1 MINVVISLIYTA
13 YAILQAEIEQRQKQ
27 AADVSKLIKVLH
39 VLDAAGRSLRDG
51 DAGSLDG
58 IVFALNKAVDAT
70 PTDEAVVIH
79 KGETLTTDKQKHI
92 DQLTKKVK

>member
-13 YAILQAEIEQRQKQ
+13 YAMLQAEIEERQKK
-27 AADVSKLIKVLH
+27 AADASKLIKVLH

-58 IVFALNKAVDAT
+58 VVFALNKAVDAT
-70 PTDEAVVIH
+70 PVEEAVVIR
-79 KGETLTTDKQKHI
+79 KGEVLSADKQKHI
-92 DQLTKKVK
+92 DQLTRKSK

>member
-13 YAILQAEIEQRQKQ
+13 YAMLQAEIEQRQKQ
-27 AADVSKLIKVLH
+27 AGDVSKLIKVLH
-39 VLDAAGRSLRDG
+39 MLDAAGRSLRDG

-70 PTDEAVVIH
+70 PADEAVVIR
-79 KGETLTTDKQKHI
+79 KGETLTADKQKQI
-92 DQLTKKVK
+92 DELTKKVK